1 MMRALNYRD
10 KDTVIHALS
19 PLVKLAWGGGLV
31 VLSLIFNHPV
41 YILILFLSIIP
52 MVKLAGVGREWA
64 SALKFSLWLG
74 LSIIV
79 INALFS
85 YHGDHVLATAPFR
98 LPVIGNPVITLEAI
112 AFGAVM
118 ALKLAVIISVF
129 TLINL
134 TVHPDEIMAV
144 LLKMRL
150 PYKSVL
156 VTSLSTRFVPCL
168 VEDMGRISD
177 GYRTRGVQLDAGSWF
192 RKLRNRGKITIALLS
207 NSLDRAVQVAEAMEA
222 RAFGS
227 GKKRVFYKDINISK
241 MDAVTLGVG
250 LLPLAAGIA
259 VRVLG
264 YGDYQYYPNL
274 TSIGFGGWGWAL
286 PAIMIV
292 LLVAILPLAFIK
304 RRVEFD

>member
-1 MMRALNYRD
+1 MRALNYRD

-19 PLVKLAWGGGLV
+19 PLAKLAWGGGLL

-64 SALKFSLWLG
+64 SALKFTLWLG

-98 LPVIGNPVITLEAI
+98 LPVVGQPVITLEAI

-118 ALKLAVIISVF
+118 TLKLVVIISVF
-129 TLINL
+129 VLINL
-134 TVHPDEIMAV
+134 TVHPDDIMAV

-177 GYRTRGVQLDAGSWF
+177 GYRTRGVQLDAGSWIK
-192 RKLRNRGKITIALLS
+192 KLKNRAKITIALLS

-222 RAFGS
+222 RAFGT
-227 GKKRVFYKDINISK
+227 GQKRVFYKDISLSK
-241 MDAVTLGVG
+241 TDVVTLGVG

-259 VRVLG
+259 LRIYG

-274 TSIGFGGWGWAL
+274 TSIGFGGWEWL
-286 PAIMIV
+286 MPAGMLLLLAAIV
-292 LLVAILPLAFIK
+292 PLAFIK
-304 RRVEFD
+304 RRVELD

>member
-1 MMRALNYRD
+1 MPELSYRD

-31 VLSLIFNHPV
+31 VLSLIFSHPV
-41 YILILFLSIIP
+41 YILMLFLSIIP
-52 MVKLAGVGREWA
+52 LVWLAGVGREWA
-64 SALKFSLWLG
+64 STLKLALWLG

-85 YHGDHVLATAPFR
+85 YHGDHVLLTAPFR
-98 LPVIGNPVITLEAI
+98 LPVVGSPVITLEAI
-112 AFGAVM
+112 VFGAVM
-118 ALKLAVIISVF
+118 ALKLIVIISVF
-129 TLINL
+129 SLINL
-134 TVHPDEIMAV
+134 TVHPDDIMAV

-168 VEDMGRISD
+168 VEDIGRISD
-177 GYRTRGVQLDAGSWF
+177 GYRTRGVQLDSGGWF
-192 RKLRNRGKITIALLS
+192 KRLKNRGRISFALLG

-227 GKKRVFYKDINISK
+227 GKKRVFYKEINVSK
-241 MDAVTLGVG
+241 IDAVTLGVG
-250 LLPLAAGIA
+250 LLPLAAGIGFRA
-259 VRVLG
+259 LG

-274 TSIGFGGWGWAL
+274 TSIGLGDWGWL
-286 PAIMIV
+286 MPTVI
-292 LLVAILPLAFIK
+292 LLLLAAVVPLAWLK
-304 RRVEFD
+304 RRIELD

>member
-1 MMRALNYRD
+1 MPELSYRD

-52 MVKLAGVGREWA
+52 LVKLAGVGREWA
-64 SALKFSLWLG
+64 STLKFTLWLG

-85 YHGDHVLATAPFR
+85 YHGDHALLTAPFR
-98 LPVIGNPVITLEAI
+98 LPAVGQPVITLEAI

-134 TVHPDEIMAV
+134 TVHPDDIMAV

-156 VTSLSTRFVPCL
+156 VTSLSTRFVPCF
-168 VEDMGRISD
+168 VEDIGRISD
-177 GYRTRGVQLDAGSWF
+177 GYRTRGVQLDAGGWF
-192 RKLRNRGKITIALLS
+192 KKLKNRAKMTLALLS

-227 GKKRVFYKDINISK
+227 GQKRVFYKEINISK
-241 MDAVTLGVG
+241 IDAVALGAG
-250 LLPLAAGIA
+250 LLPLAAGIT
-259 VRVLG
+259 VRVMG

-274 TSIGFGGWGWAL
+274 ASIGGGTIEWVMA
-286 PAIMIV
+286 AAMI
-292 LLVAILPLAFIK
+292 LLLAAVVPLAFIK
-304 RRVEFD
+304 RRVELD

>member
-1 MMRALNYRD
+1 MPELSYRD
-10 KDTVIHALS
+10 KGTIIHRLS

-31 VLSLIFNHPV
+31 VLSLIFNHPM

-52 MVKLAGVGREWA
+52 LVRLARVGREWA
-64 SALKFSLWLG
+64 STLKLALWLG
-74 LSIIV
+74 LSIVV

-85 YHGDHVLATAPFR
+85 YHGDHVLVTAPFR
-98 LPVIGNPVITLEAI
+98 LPVVGSPVITLEAI

-129 TLINL
+129 SLINL
-134 TVHPDEIMAV
+134 TVHPDDIMAI

-177 GYRTRGVQLDAGSWF
+177 GYRTRGVQLDSGGWF
-192 RKLRNRGKITIALLS
+192 NRVKNRGKITFALLA

-227 GKKRVFYKDINISK
+227 GKKRVFYKQINISK
-241 MDAVTLGVG
+241 IDAVTLGVG
-250 LLPLAAGIA
+250 VLPLAAGIT

-264 YGDYQYYPNL
+264 FGNYQYYPDL
-274 TSIGFGGWGWAL
+274 GAISLGSLEWVL
-286 PAIMIV
+286 PAII
-292 LLVAILPLAFIK
+292 LLLLAAVVPLAFIK
-304 RRVEFD
+304 RRVELD

>member
-1 MMRALNYRD
+1 MRELSYLD
-10 KDTVIHALS
+10 KGTVIHRLS

-31 VLSLIFNHPV
+31 VLSLIFSHPV

-52 MVKLAGVGREWA
+52 LVKLAGVGREWA
-64 SALKFSLWLG
+64 STLKFSLWLC

-85 YHGDHVLATAPFR
+85 YHGDHVLIAAPFR
-98 LPVIGNPVITLEAI
+98 LPVVGQPVITLEAI

-118 ALKLAVIISVF
+118 ALKLMVIISVF
-129 TLINL
+129 VLINL
-134 TVHPDEIMAV
+134 TVHPDDIMAV

-177 GYRTRGVQLDAGSWF
+177 SYRTRGVQMDAGSWF
-192 RKLRNRGKITIALLS
+192 RRLKNRAKITVALLA

-222 RAFGS
+222 RAFGT
-227 GKKRVFYKDINISK
+227 GQKRVFYKDISLSK
-241 MDAVTLGVG
+241 IDAATLGVG
-250 LLPLAAGIA
+250 VLPLAAGIM
-259 VRVLG
+259 VRIYG

-274 TSIGFGGWGWAL
+274 TSIEFGAGEWAL
-286 PAIMIV
+286 LAAMMLLLAAIT
-292 LLVAILPLAFIK
+292 PLAFLK
-304 RRVEFD
+304 RRVELD

>member
-1 MMRALNYRD
+1 MPELSYRD
-10 KDTVIHALS
+10 KDSVIHRLS

-52 MVKLAGVGREWA
+52 LVRLAGVGREWA
-64 SALKFSLWLG
+64 STLKLALWLG

-85 YHGDHVLATAPFR
+85 YHGDHVLLTAPFR
-98 LPVIGNPVITLEAI
+98 LPAVGQPVITLEAI

-129 TLINL
+129 SLINL
-134 TVHPDEIMAV
+134 TVHPDDIMAV

-168 VEDMGRISD
+168 VEDIGRISD
-177 GYRTRGVQLDAGSWF
+177 GYRTRGVQLDAGGWF
-192 RKLRNRGKITIALLS
+192 KKLKNRAKMTLALLS

-227 GKKRVFYKDINISK
+227 GQKRVFYKEINISK
-241 MDAVTLGVG
+241 IDAVALGVG
-250 LLPLAAGIA
+250 LMPLAAGIA

-264 YGDYQYYPNL
+264 FGDYQYYPNL
-274 TSIGFGGWGWAL
+274 APLGGGWEWAL
-286 PAIMIV
+286 AGVMIL
-292 LLVAILPLAFIK
+292 LLVAVVPLAFLK
-304 RRVEFD
+304 RRVELD

>member
-1 MMRALNYRD
+1 MRALNYRD
-10 KDTVIHALS
+10 KDTVIHSLS

-31 VLSLIFNHPV
+31 LLSLIFNHPV

-52 MVKLAGVGREWA
+52 MVRLAGVGREWA
-64 SALKFSLWLG
+64 SALKFTLWLG

-79 INALFS
+79 INALLS
-85 YHGDHVLATAPFR
+85 YHGDHVLLTAPFR
-98 LPVIGNPVITLEAI
+98 LPVIGYPVITLEAI

-134 TVHPDEIMAV
+134 TVHPDDIMAV

-168 VEDMGRISD
+168 VEDMGRIGD

-192 RKLRNRGKITIALLS
+192 KKLKNRGKMTVALLA

-222 RAFGS
+222 RAFGN
-227 GKKRVFYKDINISK
+227 GKKRVLYKDISISK

-259 VRVLG
+259 VRVMG

-274 TSIGFGGWGWAL
+274 TSIGGGAVEWLMPAMILLLLAAL
-286 PAIMIV
+286 VPF
-292 LLVAILPLAFIK
+292 AFLK
-304 RRVEFD
+304 RRIELD

>member
-1 MMRALNYRD
+1 MQALSYRD
-10 KDTVIHALS
+10 KDTVIHRLS

-64 SALKFSLWLG
+64 SALKFTLWLG

-98 LPVIGNPVITLEAI
+98 LPVVGQPVITLEAI

-118 ALKLAVIISVF
+118 TLKLVVIISVF
-129 TLINL
+129 VLINL
-134 TVHPDEIMAV
+134 TVHPDDIMAV

-156 VTSLSTRFVPCL
+156 VTSLSTRFVPCF
-168 VEDMGRISD
+168 VEDIGRISD
-177 GYRTRGVQLDAGSWF
+177 GYRTRGVQLDAGNWF
-192 RKLRNRGKITIALLS
+192 RRLRNRGKITVALLA

-222 RAFGS
+222 RAFGT
-227 GKKRVFYKDINISK
+227 GQKRVFYKDISLSK
-241 MDAVTLGVG
+241 TDVVTLGVG

-259 VRVLG
+259 LRIYG

-274 TSIGFGGWGWAL
+274 ASIGFGAIEWAL
-286 PAIMIV
+286 PAMM
-292 LLVAILPLAFIK
+292 LLLLAAILPLAFIK
-304 RRVEFD
+304 RRFELD

>member
-1 MMRALNYRD
+1 MPELSYRD
-10 KDTVIHALS
+10 KNTVIHRLS

-31 VLSLIFNHPV
+31 VLSLIFSHPV

-52 MVKLAGVGREWA
+52 LVRLAGVGREWA
-64 SALKFSLWLG
+64 STLKLALWLG

-85 YHGDHVLATAPFR
+85 YHGDHVLLAAPFR
-98 LPVIGNPVITLEAI
+98 LPAAGQPIITLEAI
-112 AFGAVM
+112 AYGAVM
-118 ALKLAVIISVF
+118 ALKLVVIISVF

-134 TVHPDEIMAV
+134 TVHPDDIMAV

-168 VEDMGRISD
+168 VEDIGRISD
-177 GYRTRGVQLDAGSWF
+177 GYRARGVQLDAGSWF
-192 RKLRNRGKITIALLS
+192 KKIKNRAKITTALLA
-207 NSLDRAVQVAEAMEA
+207 NSLDRSVQIAEAMEA

-227 GKKRVFYKDINISK
+227 GQKRVFYKEINISK
-241 MDAVTLGVG
+241 IDAAALGVG
-250 LLPLAAGIA
+250 LLPLAAGIT

-264 YGDYQYYPNL
+264 YGDYQYYPRL
-274 TSIGFGGWGWAL
+274 SSIGSGGWVI
-286 PAIMIV
+286 PVII
-292 LLVAILPLAFIK
+292 LLLLAAVVPLAWLK
-304 RRVEFD
+304 RRVELD

>member
-1 MMRALNYRD
+1 MPELSYRD
-10 KDTVIHALS
+10 RDTVIHRLS

-64 SALKFSLWLG
+64 STLKLALWLG

-85 YHGDHVLATAPFR
+85 YHGDHVLLAAPFR
-98 LPVIGNPVITLEAI
+98 LPVVGSPVITLEAI

-129 TLINL
+129 SLINL
-134 TVHPDEIMAV
+134 TVHPDDIMAV

-156 VTSLSTRFVPCL
+156 VTSLSTRFAPCL
-168 VEDMGRISD
+168 VEDIERISD
-177 GYRTRGVQLDAGSWF
+177 GYRTRGVQLDSGGWF
-192 RKLRNRGKITIALLS
+192 NRIKNQGKISFALLS

-227 GKKRVFYKDINISK
+227 GQKRVFYKDINISRT
-241 MDAVTLGVG
+241 DAATLGVG

-259 VRVLG
+259 ARVLG

-274 TSIGFGGWGWAL
+274 TSIGFGGWGWVM
-286 PAIMIV
+286 PAII
-292 LLVAILPLAFIK
+292 LLLLAAVVPLAFIK
-304 RRVEFD
+304 RRVELD

>member
-1 MMRALNYRD
+1 MPELNYRD
-10 KDTVIHALS
+10 KDTVIHRLN
-19 PLVKLAWGGGLV
+19 PLAKLAWGVGLV
-31 VLSLIFNHPV
+31 VLSLLFNHPA

-52 MVKLAGVGREWA
+52 LVRLAGVGREWA
-64 SALKFSLWLG
+64 STLKFSLWLG

-85 YHGDHVLATAPFR
+85 YHGEHVLLAAPFR
-98 LPVIGNPVITLEAI
+98 LPVVGSPVITLEAI
-112 AFGAVM
+112 VFGAVM
-118 ALKLAVIISVF
+118 TLKLVVIISVF
-129 TLINL
+129 ALINL
-134 TVHPDEIMAV
+134 TIHPDDIMAV

-168 VEDMGRISD
+168 VEDIGRISD
-177 GYRTRGVQLDAGSWF
+177 GYRTRGVQLDAGGWF
-192 RKLRNRGKITIALLS
+192 KKLKNRGKITFSLLS

-222 RAFGS
+222 RAFGN
-227 GKKRVFYKDINISK
+227 GQKRVFYKDINISR

-264 YGDYQYYPNL
+264 FGDYQYYPNL
-274 TSIGFGGWGWAL
+274 TAIGFGGWGWVL
-286 PAIMIV
+286 PVIMLV
-292 LLVAILPLAFIK
+292 LLAAIVPFAFIK
-304 RRVEFD
+304 RRFELD

>member
-1 MMRALNYRD
+1 MRALSYRD

-19 PLVKLAWGGGLV
+19 PLAKLAWGGGLV

-64 SALKFSLWLG
+64 STLKFTLWLG

-85 YHGDHVLATAPFR
+85 YHGDHVLLTAPFR
-98 LPVIGNPVITLEAI
+98 LPVIGHPVITLEAI

-134 TVHPDEIMAV
+134 IVHPDDIMAV

-168 VEDMGRISD
+168 VEDMGRIGD
-177 GYRTRGVQLDAGSWF
+177 GYRTRGVQLDAGSWLK
-192 RKLRNRGKITIALLS
+192 KLRNRAKITIALLS

-250 LLPLAAGIA
+250 LLPLAAGIT

-264 YGDYQYYPNL
+264 YGDYRYYPNL
-274 TSIGFGGWGWAL
+274 MSIGFGGWEWVM
-286 PAIMIV
+286 PAMMLLLLAAIV
-292 LLVAILPLAFIK
+292 PFAFLK

>member
-1 MMRALNYRD
+1 MPELSYRD
-10 KDTVIHALS
+10 RDTVIHRLS

-52 MVKLAGVGREWA
+52 LVWLARVWREWA
-64 SALKFSLWLG
+64 STLKFSLWLG

-85 YHGDHVLATAPFR
+85 YHGDHVLLTAPFR
-98 LPVIGNPVITLEAI
+98 LPVVGSPVITLEAI

-129 TLINL
+129 SLINL
-134 TVHPDEIMAV
+134 TVHPDDIMAV

-168 VEDMGRISD
+168 VEDIGRISD
-177 GYRTRGVQLDAGSWF
+177 GYRTRGVQLDTGGWF
-192 RKLRNRGKITIALLS
+192 NRVKNRGKISLALLS

-227 GKKRVFYKDINISK
+227 GQKRVFYKEITISK

-264 YGDYQYYPNL
+264 YGDYQYYPKL
-274 TSIGFGGWGWAL
+274 ASIGGGIWEWTW
-286 PAIMIV
+286 PAII
-292 LLVAILPLAFIK
+292 LLLLAAVVPLAFIK
-304 RRVEFD
+304 RRVELD

>member
-1 MMRALNYRD
+1 MPELSYRD
-10 KDTVIHALS
+10 KGTVVHHLS

-52 MVKLAGVGREWA
+52 LVRLARVGREWA
-64 SALKFSLWLG
+64 STLKLTLWLG

-85 YHGDHVLATAPFR
+85 YHGDHVLLTAPFR
-98 LPVIGNPVITLEAI
+98 LPVVGSPVITLEAI

-129 TLINL
+129 SLINL
-134 TVHPDEIMAV
+134 TVHPDDIMAV

-177 GYRTRGVQLDAGSWF
+177 GYRTRGVQLDTGGWF
-192 RKLRNRGKITIALLS
+192 KQVKNRAKLSFALLA

-227 GKKRVFYKDINISK
+227 GQKRVFYKEVNISK
-241 MDAVTLGVG
+241 LDAVTLGLGV
-250 LLPLAAGIA
+250 LPLAAGIA
-259 VRVLG
+259 LRALG
-264 YGDYQYYPNL
+264 YGDYQYYPKL
-274 TSIGFGGWGWAL
+274 GAVGFSSLEWAL
-286 PAIMIV
+286 PAIILLLLAAIV
-292 LLVAILPLAFIK
+292 PLAFIK
-304 RRVEFD
+304 RRVELD

>member
-1 MMRALNYRD
+1 MPELSYRD
-10 KDTVIHALS
+10 RDTVIHALS

-41 YILILFLSIIP
+41 YILILFFSTIP
-52 MVKLAGVGREWA
+52 LVWLAGVGREWA
-64 SALKFSLWLG
+64 STLKLTLWLG

-85 YHGDHVLATAPFR
+85 YHGDHVLLTAPFR
-98 LPVIGNPVITLEAI
+98 LPVVGSPVITLEAI

-118 ALKLAVIISVF
+118 ALKLIVIISVF
-129 TLINL
+129 SLINL
-134 TVHPDEIMAV
+134 TIHPDDIMAV

-168 VEDMGRISD
+168 VEDIGRISD

-192 RKLRNRGKITIALLS
+192 RRLRNRGRISFALLG

-222 RAFGS
+222 RAFGN
-227 GKKRVFYKDINISK
+227 GQKRAFYKEINISRI
-241 MDAVTLGVG
+241 DAVTLVVG

-264 YGDYQYYPNL
+264 FGDYQYYPKL
-274 TSIGFGGWGWAL
+274 SAIGLEGWGWL
-286 PAIMIV
+286 IPAII
-292 LLVAILPLAFIK
+292 LLLLAAVVPLAFLK
-304 RRVEFD
+304 RRVELD

>member
-1 MMRALNYRD
+1 MPELSYRD
-10 KDTVIHALS
+10 KGTVIHRLS

-52 MVKLAGVGREWA
+52 LVRLARVGREWA
-64 SALKFSLWLG
+64 STLKLALWLG
-74 LSIIV
+74 LSIVI

-85 YHGDHVLATAPFR
+85 YHGDHVLLTAPFR
-98 LPVIGNPVITLEAI
+98 LPVVGSPVITLEAI

-129 TLINL
+129 SLINL
-134 TVHPDEIMAV
+134 TVHPDDIMAV
-144 LLKMRL
+144 MLKMRL

-168 VEDMGRISD
+168 VEDIGRISD
-177 GYRTRGVQLDAGSWF
+177 GYRTRGVQLDSGGWF
-192 RKLRNRGKITIALLS
+192 KRVKNRGKITFALLA

-222 RAFGS
+222 RAFGN

-241 MDAVTLGVG
+241 MDATTLGVG
-250 LLPLAAGIA
+250 VLPLAAGIT

-264 YGDYQYYPNL
+264 FGDYQYYPKL
-274 TSIGFGGWGWAL
+274 SAIGLVSLEWAL
-286 PAIMIV
+286 PAIILL
-292 LLVAILPLAFIK
+292 LLVAIVPLAFIK
-304 RRVEFD
+304 RRVELD

>member
-1 MMRALNYRD
+1 MRALSYRD

-19 PLVKLAWGGGLV
+19 PLAKLAWGGGLV
-31 VLSLIFNHPV
+31 ILSLIFNHPV

-85 YHGDHVLATAPFR
+85 YHGDHVLLAAPFR
-98 LPVIGNPVITLEAI
+98 LPVIGQPVITLEAI

-134 TVHPDEIMAV
+134 IVHPDDIMAV

-192 RKLRNRGKITIALLS
+192 RKIKNRGKMTTALLS
-207 NSLDRAVQVAEAMEA
+207 NSLDRAVQIAEAMEA

-227 GKKRVFYKDINISK
+227 GQKRVFYKDINISK

-274 TSIGFGGWGWAL
+274 TSIGFGGWGWVM

-292 LLVAILPLAFIK
+292 LLVAILPLAFL
-304 RRVEFD
+304 RRRAELD

>member
-1 MMRALNYRD
+1 MPELSYRD
-10 KDTVIHALS
+10 RDTVIHRLS
-19 PLVKLAWGGGLV
+19 PLVKLAWGGGVV
-31 VLSLIFNHPV
+31 VLSLIFSHPV

-52 MVKLAGVGREWA
+52 LVKLAGVGREWA
-64 SALKFSLWLG
+64 TTLKLALWLG

-85 YHGDHVLATAPFR
+85 YHGDHVLLTAPFR
-98 LPVIGNPVITLEAI
+98 LPVVGSPVITLEAI
-112 AFGAVM
+112 VYGAVM

-129 TLINL
+129 SLINL
-134 TVHPDEIMAV
+134 TVHPDDIMAV

-168 VEDMGRISD
+168 IEDIGRISD
-177 GYRTRGVQLDAGSWF
+177 GYRTRGVQLDGGGWLK
-192 RKLRNRGKITIALLS
+192 RVKNRGRITLALLG

-227 GKKRVFYKDINISK
+227 GQKRVFYKEINISK
-241 MDAVTLGVG
+241 IDAVALGVG
-250 LLPLAAGIA
+250 ILPLAAGIA
-259 VRVLG
+259 FRVLG

-274 TSIGFGGWGWAL
+274 SAIGAGGWL
-286 PAIMIV
+286 IPVII
-292 LLVAILPLAFIK
+292 LLLLAAVLPLAFLK
-304 RRVEFD
+304 RRVELD

>member
-1 MMRALNYRD
+1 MRQLSYRD
-10 KDTVIHALS
+10 KDTVIHNLS

-52 MVKLAGVGREWA
+52 LVRLAGVGREWA
-64 SALKFSLWLG
+64 SALKFTLWLG

-79 INALFS
+79 INALLS
-85 YHGDHVLATAPFR
+85 YHGDHVLLTAPFR
-98 LPVIGNPVITLEAI
+98 LPVVGQPVITLEAI

-134 TVHPDEIMAV
+134 TVHPDDIMAV

-177 GYRTRGVQLDAGSWF
+177 GYRTRGVQLDAGGWF
-192 RKLRNRGKITIALLS
+192 KKLKNRGKMTVSLLS

-227 GKKRVFYKDINISK
+227 GQKRVFYKDISISK
-241 MDAVTLGVG
+241 MDAVTLGVV
-250 LLPLAAGIA
+250 LLPLAAGIT

-274 TSIGFGGWGWAL
+274 TSIGGGAVEWVM
-286 PAIMIV
+286 PAMMLLLLAAIV
-292 LLVAILPLAFIK
+292 PLAFIK
-304 RRVEFD
+304 RRVKLD

>member
-1 MMRALNYRD
+1 MRALNYRD

-31 VLSLIFNHPV
+31 LLSLIFNHPV

-52 MVKLAGVGREWA
+52 MVRLAGVGREWA
-64 SALKFSLWLG
+64 SALKFTLWLG

-79 INALFS
+79 INALLS
-85 YHGDHVLATAPFR
+85 YHGDHVLVTAPFR
-98 LPVIGNPVITLEAI
+98 LPVIGYPVITLEAI

-134 TVHPDEIMAV
+134 TVHPDDIMSV

-177 GYRTRGVQLDAGSWF
+177 GYRTRGVQLDAGSWIK
-192 RKLRNRGKITIALLS
+192 KLKNRSKITLALLA

-227 GKKRVFYKDINISK
+227 GQKRVLYKDISISR

-250 LLPLAAGIA
+250 LLPLAAGII
-259 VRVLG
+259 VRTLG

-274 TSIGFGGWGWAL
+274 TSIGGGAVEWL
-286 PAIMIV
+286 VPAMMLLLLAAIV
-292 LLVAILPLAFIK
+292 PFAFIK